1 MVEQIYDKNMK
12 YLEKEISQLVV
23 QLKIRRKYDQML
35 ETNKKLTAMLSDL
48 MATYA
53 EKTEH
58 AQHAS
63 RHFRLGKIYSVR
75 SALNILGDE

>member
-1 MVEQIYDKNMK
+1 MVEQIYDKNIK
-12 YLEKEISQLVV
+12 YLEKEISQLVE
-23 QLKIRRKYDQML
+23 QLKIRRKYDRML
-35 ETNKKLTAMLSDL
+35 ETNKKLTAMSPDL

-63 RHFRLGKIYSVR
+63 RHFRLKKFNLLDR
-75 SALNILGDE
+75 PWNILGDE